1 MTGSGATSTTTDAS
15 TIGTWE
21 RALLGVPVR
30 SVHTL
35 LPGIAAAAA
44 IMLVAS
50 WLSGVLGAALLGF
63 QGIDPAGKSSPVSGI
78 IVAILLGI
86 GFTNVV
92 GSFAILKPGLEFSVK
107 KALRLGIILVGLKL
121 SLLDVLQLGVWGIPV
136 VAVVIG
142 TALLLTAWLA
152 RRLGVSDRLGTLTAA
167 AVGICGV
174 TATVATAAAIDADD
188 REVAYTVANVT
199 LFGILAM
206 FLYPYLA
213 HALFADAPGS
223 AGLFL
228 GTSIHETAQVMGAAL
243 TYREVFG
250 DEAAFKV
257 ATITKLTRNVF
268 LVAVVPVLGF
278 LYARKQGGQG
288 AKVSLAKLFPVFVLG
303 FLAMALVRSLGD
315 AGLDGGRGLAFGALD
330 ASTWSRI
337 TKLLGE
343 KAAYFALGTA
353 MAGVGLTTDL
363 KLFKGL
369 GLRPVYL
376 GALVSALVG
385 SLGLA
390 LAAVFGRFI
399 AP

>member
-1 MTGSGATSTTTDAS
+1 MTGTSASGTATNEKGPGA
-15 TIGTWE
+15 WE
-21 RALLGVPVR
+21 RALLGIPLR
-30 SVHTL
+30 SIHTL
-35 LPGIAAAAA
+35 VPGLAAAAG
-44 IMLVAS
+44 IMLLAS
-50 WLSGVLGAALLGF
+50 WLSGVLGASLLRL
-63 QGIDPAGKSSPVSGI
+63 QGIDPAGKASPISGI

-86 GFTNVV
+86 AFTNTA
-92 GSFAILKPGLEFSVK
+92 GSFAILKPGLEFAVK

-121 SLLDVLQLGVWGIPV
+121 SLLDVLQLGVWGVPV
-136 VAVVIG
+136 VAVVILG
-142 TALLLTAWLA
+142 ALLLTAWLA
-152 RRLGVSDRLGTLTAA
+152 PRLGVTDRLGTLTAA

-206 FLYPYLA
+206 FGYPYLA

-243 TYREVFG
+243 TYREVFA
-250 DEAAFKV
+250 DEAAFQV
-257 ATITKLTRNVF
+257 ATVTKLTRNVF
-268 LVAVVPVLGF
+268 LVLVVPILGF
-278 LYARKQGGQG
+278 LYARKQGGRG
-288 AKVSLAKLFPVFVLG
+288 TKVSLAKLFPVFVLG

-315 AGLDGGRGLAFGALD
+315 AGLDDGAGLAFGVLD
-330 ASTWSRI
+330 ASTWKSI
-337 TKLLGE
+337 TRLLGE

-385 SLGLA
+385 ALGLV
-390 LAAVFGRFI
+390 LAAVFGPFI
-399 AP
+399 AS